1 MRGREEE
8 EEKEEGVGGFEEEC
22 KAAKEEEEGEEGVSK
37 QEVETV
43 SWRRESSP
51 HHVEGERVGRW
62 EGEEEEEV
70 VGRFPSPERSE
81 SRSSLRTNRDPE
93 EEEEREGDGP
103 GRLVLSWLEVVL
115 PSRPWSCRCSSRSR
129 RG

>member
-1 MRGREEE
+1 MEEREEGVEEE
-8 EEKEEGVGGFEEEC
+8 ES
-22 KAAKEEEEGEEGVSK
+22 KAAKEEEEGVSK
-37 QEVETV
+37 QAVETV
-43 SWRRESSP
+43 FGRKESSP
-51 HHVEGERVGRW
+51 HHVEGERVGRR

-70 VGRFPSPERSE
+70 GGRFASPERSE
-81 SRSSLRTNRDPE
+81 SRPSPRANRDPE
-93 EEEEREGDGP
+93 EEEEGDGP